1 MNQHP
6 VLEAIVQRRNSN
18 SVPGRRQDDFKVAL
32 AIEGGAMRGVVSSG
46 MVAGLEYL
54 GLLRTFDVIYGT
66 SAGAINGAYF
76 VAEQAAYGTS
86 IYYDDINNAQF
97 MSPLRT
103 LCGDRLVSLE
113 FLFEH
118 VMIKRKPLDWK
129 RIADSEIELVPVA
142 TSLAKGKAVLLRGA
156 QSRYDLFLRLK
167 ASARIPFVA
176 GPPVYVD
183 GEACVDGGLY
193 ASIPFRQAID
203 EGCTHVLAL
212 LTRPAGAKPG
222 KTNPINRYILSK
234 NLARYNPRLRNAFL
248 ERVTQYAR
256 ELDWLDTQ
264 TCSPKYSPYVCA
276 VSPARG
282 TPTVRRFEKRRDC
295 LLAGASSGLN
305 AILQVFGQSKT
316 SAAGVI
322 AA

>member
-1 MNQHP
+1 MNKHP
-6 VLEAIVQRRNSN
+6 VVEAIVQRQNSN
-18 SVPGRRQDDFKVAL
+18 SVPGRRKDDFKIAL

-46 MVAGLEYL
+46 MVAGLEHL
-54 GLLRTFDVIYGT
+54 GLLQTFDVIYGT

-76 VAEQAAYGTS
+76 VAGQAACGTS

-129 RIADSEIELVPVA
+129 RVADSEIDLVPVA
-142 TSLAKGKAVLLRGA
+142 TSLVRSKAILLRGA
-156 QSRYDLFLRLK
+156 KSRYELFLRLK

-176 GPPVYVD
+176 GPPVHVD

-193 ASIPFRQAID
+193 ASIPFRQAFD

-212 LTRPAGAKPG
+212 LTRPAGAKLGRPSV
-222 KTNPINRYILSK
+222 ISRYILSK
-234 NLARYNPRLRNAFL
+234 TLARYNPRLCNAFVD
-248 ERVTQYAR
+248 RATQYAR

-264 TCSPKYSPYVCA
+264 TCSPKYSPYICA
-276 VSPARG
+276 VSPAWG
-282 TPTVRRFEKRRDC
+282 TPIVRRFEKRRDR

-305 AILQVFGQSKT
+305 AILQVFGQSKAP
-316 SAAGVI
+316 AAGVI